1 MELNFSL
8 GRLVLF
14 VVLVGGFAV
23 LGGFSQPDIPE
34 QFSSI
39 RSHEVWSYCGLMFV
53 VGAVCA
59 SLIDHPVGNLNRGSL
74 RILYVLLGV
83 GLMVAGAWWLHSIKR
98 VGSEG
103 WAPIPRF
110 GGISPGLRVPYREQ
124 HGNRKDAFRAAR
136 LAYRLSSSIRLTDRS
151 AFARTSSGMRISG
164 SR

>member
-34 QFSSI
+34 QFSAI
-39 RSHEVWSYCGLMFV
+39 RSHEVWGYCGLMFV

-59 SLIDHPVGNLNRGSL
+59 SLIDHPVGNLNRSSL

-83 GLMVAGAWWLHSIKR
+83 GLMVAGAWWLYSIKR

-103 WAPIPRF
+103 
-110 GGISPGLRVPYREQ
+110 GGVHSSLRR
-124 HGNRKDAFRAAR
+124 D
-136 LAYRLSSSIRLTDRS
+136 LSRS
-151 AFARTSSGMRISG
+151 ACSLAGEATYEPKVRDFIS
-164 SR
+164 